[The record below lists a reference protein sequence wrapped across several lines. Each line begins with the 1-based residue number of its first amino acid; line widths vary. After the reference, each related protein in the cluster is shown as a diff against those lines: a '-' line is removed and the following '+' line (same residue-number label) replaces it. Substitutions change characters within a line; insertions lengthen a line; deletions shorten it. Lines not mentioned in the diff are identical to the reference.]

1 MRRTLADFSSG
12 IATGGASMFLNMEGA
27 ATCLESARIV

>member
-12 IATGGASMFLNMEGA
+12 IATGGAGMFLNMEGP
-27 ATCLESARIV
+27 ATCSKSAKIF